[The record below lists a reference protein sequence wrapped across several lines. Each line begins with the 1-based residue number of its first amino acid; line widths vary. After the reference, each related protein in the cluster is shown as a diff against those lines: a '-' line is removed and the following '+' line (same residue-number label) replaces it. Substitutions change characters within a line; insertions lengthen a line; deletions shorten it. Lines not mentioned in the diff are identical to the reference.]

1 MMKTSKYPKE
11 TPSYNLTM
19 QWNFER
25 NTLKK
30 QLNQRNIDFT
40 KEQLLKVHFS

>member
-11 TPSYNLTM
+11 ILSYNQTM

-30 QLNQRNIDFT
+30 QLNPRNTGFT